1 MKKKIVICAAISLI
15 LAIVLC
21 ICINVKKNSLYD
33 QMAASRWSEE
43 GMVAQISIMYPVS
56 DTEKTEE
63 LYFTDLSHQIQK
75 KLDESAYSDLSG
87 KKDKSGI
94 SFPCAV
100 SITGKI
106 SINSDSA
113 GLELTAYGVEKDFF
127 IFHPMNLLNGSYL
140 YDDDVMD
147 DGVILDED
155 AAWKLFGSSDI
166 AGQSVMIGNV
176 PHIVKGVIK
185 KDEGKFAKAAGLDE
199 PMCFLSLKSLK
210 AYGRIYGSY
219 DYEMIIPDP
228 VDGSAIKL
236 VREVLSERAD
246 DLVIVENS
254 YRYNRDRM
262 VDINR
267 EKGIRSMSTKGVVFP
282 YYENIARA
290 WEDVFALGYL
300 IIWVIVTANLI
311 IFAVFMIKLIRSEA
325 FKAFKKRIRHNLIYM
340 IKNFQRS
347 SQNEKKE

>member
-43 GMVAQISIMYPVS
+43 GMVAQISVMYPVS
-56 DTEKTEE
+56 DTDKTED

-75 KLDESAYSDLSG
+75 KLDESAYSDLAG
-87 KKDKSGI
+87 NKDKSGI
-94 SFPCAV
+94 SFPYSV
-100 SITGKI
+100 SITGKV

-113 GLELTAYGVEKDFF
+113 GIELTAYGVEKDFF
-127 IFHPMNLLNGSYL
+127 IFHPMNLLYGSYL

-155 AAWKLFGSSDI
+155 SAWRLFGSSDI
-166 AGQSVMIGNV
+166 AGQTVMIGNV
-176 PHIVKGVIK
+176 PHIVKGVVK
-185 KDEGKFAKAAGLDE
+185 KDEGKFASAAGLNE
-199 PMCFLSLKSLK
+199 PICFLSLNSLK
-210 AYGRIYGSY
+210 TYGRIYGSY

-228 VDGSAIKL
+228 VDGSAITL
-236 VREVLSERAD
+236 LREVLGERAD

-262 VDINR
+262 VDINH

-290 WEDVFALGYL
+290 WEDIFALGYFL
-300 IIWVIVTANLI
+300 IWIIVTINLV
-311 IFAVFMIKLIRSEA
+311 IFAIFIIKLLRSEA
-325 FKAFKKRIRHNLIYM
+325 YKAFKKRIRHNLIYM
-340 IKNFQRS
+340 IKNIQRR